1 MHHSGAAWDAFGGA
15 PDPIVEVYV
24 GSETNRVAVFNGPD
38 DTFRITFTNARVGG
52 LRASDL
58 RNLLLFMV
66 YDEDVSDYEYIG
78 GCFYRGLDDTVWAG
92 EPQVLICGRESAS
105 NNSGFVLRW
114 RLERD

>member
-15 PDPIVEVYV
+15 PDPIVNVYV

-58 RNLLLFMV
+58 LSYLSFAV
-66 YDEDVSDYEYIG
+66 FDEDVSDYEFIG
-78 GCFYRGLDDTVWAG
+78 RCFSRPLDSSVWAG
-92 EPQVLICGRESAS
+92 GTQIFNCPREPATGQ
-105 NNSGFVLRW
+105 SGFTLRW